1 MKNDTDSSQERPP
14 VLMMH
19 SLLCSSMDWVYQG
32 PEKSLGF
39 LLADAGYDVWMG
51 NVRGSTW
58 SRKHVKLDPDKDN
71 DYWEFSFHEHG
82 YYDVAAYIDYILN
95 VTQHKQL
102 YYIGHSQGT
111 TELFILTSMR
121 PEYNKKIVHGI
132 ALAPIAIMTDVRS
145 PVIGM
150 IVKFKKQIT
159 NLFDLFDVHEI
170 LRSSQLLKDVASVF
184 CADGS
189 PFQEICAL
197 VLFSVAGY
205 DDPQLN
211 KTFIPVIVQSTP
223 AGTSAKNLVH
233 FYTLIHSGK
242 FTQFDYG
249 RAENLKKYNSVVP
262 PEYNLSGISVPITL
276 YTSQND
282 YLSSMKDVVTL
293 SQRLK
298 NSVIHKIKY
307 KRFTHLDYLIAKDVD
322 RLLNNG
328 LIDYMNSIRN
338 GSASHDHNKG
348 WHYTASTVSISF
360 VTLVFVCFSF
370 IINNM

>member
-211 KTFIPVIVQSTP
+211 K
-223 AGTSAKNLVH
+223 
-233 FYTLIHSGK
+233 
-242 FTQFDYG
+242 
-249 RAENLKKYNSVVP
+249 
-262 PEYNLSGISVPITL
+262 
-276 YTSQND
+276 
-282 YLSSMKDVVTL
+282 DVVTL